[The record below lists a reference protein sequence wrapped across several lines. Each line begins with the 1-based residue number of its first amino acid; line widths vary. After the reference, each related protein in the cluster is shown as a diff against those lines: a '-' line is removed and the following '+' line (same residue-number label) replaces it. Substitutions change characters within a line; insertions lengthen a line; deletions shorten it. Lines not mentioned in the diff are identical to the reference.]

1 MNIEQLRKL
10 AEKANEIQAILNEDP
25 FDSISAIDVL
35 IEFKRAIRQELKEA
49 LLNQYEIDKGLRF

>member
-25 FDSISAIDVL
+25 FDSTFAIDVL